1 MILINLNQLLKKIV
15 NEFANENNVTLNEKI
30 VEQVEF
36 EISAEKSRGDFATS
50 CCLKLAKHF
59 KKKPVELAEM
69 AINTTTL
76 LSNIILDLFG
86 GSGSTLIAAERTN
99 RHAYLMELDP
109 KYCDVIV
116 KRWEDFTGNTAKR
129 VSSN

>member
-15 NEFANENNVTLNEKI
+15 NEVANENNVTLNEKI

-59 KKKPVELAEM
+59 KKKPVELAEII
-69 AINTTTL
+69 ATNLNDKKIENIKIEGSRFYKYIH
-76 LSNIILDLFG
+76 LSRN
-86 GSGSTLIAAERTN
+86 
-99 RHAYLMELDP
+99 
-109 KYCDVIV
+109 K
-116 KRWEDFTGNTAKR
+116 K
-129 VSSN
+129 